1 VGLSWWVMRAIFK
14 TKKMKLIIFFI
25 LLIPNTLSN
34 GFVFKNVTDLSKY
47 VTVTTYTASVRETD
61 STPLITASGFIL
73 DSLNPAK
80 HRIIAV
86 SRDLKKEWKFG
97 TRVKIL
103 NAGIYNGIYHIQDV
117 MNKRYKSRIDI
128 LINPND
134 KQTKLTNIQII
145 KI

>member
-1 VGLSWWVMRAIFK
+1 
-14 TKKMKLIIFFI
+14 MKLIILFI

-34 GFVFKNVTDLSKY
+34 GFVIKNVIDLHKY

-61 STPLITASGFIL
+61 STPLITASGFKL

-80 HRIIAV
+80 HKIIAV

-117 MNKRYKSRIDI
+117 MNKRFKNRIDI
-128 LINPND
+128 LINSD
-134 KQTKLTNIQII
+134 GKHTKLENIKII

>member
-1 VGLSWWVMRAIFK
+1 
-14 TKKMKLIIFFI
+14 MKLIIFFI

-34 GFVFKNVTDLSKY
+34 GFVFKNVTDLCKY

-86 SRDLKKEWKFG
+86 SRDIKKHWKFG
-97 TRVKIL
+97 TKVKIL
-103 NAGIYNGIYHIQDV
+103 NAGIYNGIYYIQDV

-128 LINPND
+128 LINPDD
-134 KQTKLTNIQII
+134 KHTKLTNIQII